1 MRKVRQYDWW
11 LPECNEAALF
21 ALPEDDR
28 LDQDGA
34 PQPHV
39 QQQPS
44 KRKQNRINK
53 LAAALDEYDAAL
65 EALMVELGRHEA
77 HDLLDKAWE
86 PIEEIVDR
94 MNAIEPTT
102 VAGLQAKAK
111 LLLEWYWHNGGD
123 DEDPMTV
130 EIIKGLAGARLAA

>member
-1 MRKVRQYDWW
+1 MYTE
-11 LPECNEAALF
+11 LALF
-21 ALPEDDR
+21 IDGKWLNGAGRKGEDVVNPATGKVLAKLPH
-28 LDQDGA
+28 A
-34 PQPHV
+34 
-39 QQQPS
+39 S
-44 KRKQNRINK
+44 KAD
-53 LAAALDEYDAAL
+53 LDAAL

-111 LLLEWYWHNGGD
+111 LLLD
-123 DEDPMTV
+123 DLE
-130 EIIKGLAGARLAA
+130 KL